1 MFQLQGDGEIKYYE
15 DQSVEKTLAVIEAL
29 REKANQEAANG

>member
-15 DQSVEKTLAVIEAL
+15 DQNVEITMQIVAEIRRKVAAE
-29 REKANQEAANG
+29 QEA

>member
-15 DQSVEKTLAVIEAL
+15 DQNVEITMQIVDEIRQAVAT
-29 REKANQEAANG
+29 EKGA